1 MVGETGFEPATF
13 CSQSRHST
21 RLSYSLSIEYI
32 YFCLINSQTVKAM
45 QIVKKLK
52 KISLSK
58 SFFPFWRYQFLIK
71 SLNKK
76 IKPYKINREILGV
89 GDVVFALCFS
99 PEEKKFYL
107 IKQFRP
113 FYYVRK
119 EKYKFEL
126 VGGLVDEGETLTQA
140 LKREIKEEI
149 GVKTIKLKKLTK
161 YCPVPG
167 YSDEIVHVYYAEVE
181 KIKDSHLYNKFEN
194 EEIKVSKLTLNQI
207 KKINSSEQIQNVLT
221 KVSIYE
227 YLIKLK
233 RVNIVN
239 YFIFF

>member
-1 MVGETGFEPATF
+1 
-13 CSQSRHST
+13 
-21 RLSYSLSIEYI
+21 
-32 YFCLINSQTVKAM
+32 M
-45 QIVKKLK
+45 QIVKKVK

-89 GDVVFALCFS
+89 GDVVFALCYS

-126 VGGLVDEGETLTQA
+126 VGGLVDEGETLTKA

-149 GVKTIKLKKLTK
+149 GVKTLKLKKLTK

-181 KIKDSHLYNKFEN
+181 RIKDSHLYNKFEN

-227 YLIKLK
+227 YLNKIKK
-233 RVNIVN
+233 S
-239 YFIFF
+239 

>member
-1 MVGETGFEPATF
+1 
-13 CSQSRHST
+13 
-21 RLSYSLSIEYI
+21 
-32 YFCLINSQTVKAM
+32 M
-45 QIVKKLK
+45 QIVKKIK

-89 GDVVFALCFS
+89 GDVVFALCYS

-126 VGGLVDEGETLTQA
+126 VGGLVDKGETLTQA

-149 GVKTIKLKKLTK
+149 GVKTLKLKKLTK

-181 KIKDSHLYNKFEN
+181 KIKESHLYNKFEN
-194 EEIKVSKLTLNQI
+194 EEIKVSRLTLNQI

-227 YLIKLK
+227 YLNKIKK
-233 RVNIVN
+233 S
-239 YFIFF
+239 

>member
-1 MVGETGFEPATF
+1 
-13 CSQSRHST
+13 
-21 RLSYSLSIEYI
+21 
-32 YFCLINSQTVKAM
+32 M

-76 IKPYKINREILGV
+76 IKPYKINREILEA
-89 GDVVFALCFS
+89 GDVVFALCYS

-113 FYYVRK
+113 FYFVRK

-126 VGGLVDEGETLTQA
+126 VGGLVDEGETLTNA

-149 GVKTIKLKKLTK
+149 GVKTLKLKKLTK

-221 KVSIYE
+221 KVSVYE
-227 YLIKLK
+227 YLNKIKK
-233 RVNIVN
+233 S
-239 YFIFF
+239 

>member
-1 MVGETGFEPATF
+1 
-13 CSQSRHST
+13 
-21 RLSYSLSIEYI
+21 
-32 YFCLINSQTVKAM
+32 M
-45 QIVKKLK
+45 QIVKKVK

-76 IKPYKINREILGV
+76 IKPYKINREILGI
-89 GDVVFALCFS
+89 GDVVFALCYS

-126 VGGLVDEGETLTQA
+126 VGGLVDEGETLTKA

-149 GVKTIKLKKLTK
+149 GVKTLKLKKLTK

-194 EEIKVSKLTLNQI
+194 EEIKVSKLNLNQI

-227 YLIKLK
+227 YLNKIKK
-233 RVNIVN
+233 S
-239 YFIFF
+239 

>member
-1 MVGETGFEPATF
+1 
-13 CSQSRHST
+13 
-21 RLSYSLSIEYI
+21 
-32 YFCLINSQTVKAM
+32 M
-45 QIVKKLK
+45 QIVKKIK

-89 GDVVFALCFS
+89 GDVVFALCYS

-113 FYYVRK
+113 FYFVRK

-126 VGGLVDEGETLTQA
+126 VGGLVDKGEAITQA
-140 LKREIKEEI
+140 LKREINEEI
-149 GVKTIKLKKLTK
+149 GVKTLKIKKLTK

-181 KIKDSHLYNKFEN
+181 KIKKSHLYNKFEN
-194 EEIKVSKLTLNQI
+194 EEIKVSKLSLNQL
-207 KKINSSEQIQNVLT
+207 KKINSSKQIQNVLT

-227 YLIKLK
+227 YLNKIKK
-233 RVNIVN
+233 S
-239 YFIFF
+239 

>member
-1 MVGETGFEPATF
+1 
-13 CSQSRHST
+13 
-21 RLSYSLSIEYI
+21 
-32 YFCLINSQTVKAM
+32 M
-45 QIVKKLK
+45 QIVKKIK

-89 GDVVFALCFS
+89 GDVVFALCYS

-149 GVKTIKLKKLTK
+149 GVKTLKLKKLTK

-167 YSDEIVHVYYAEVE
+167 YSDEIVYVYYAEVE

-227 YLIKLK
+227 YLNKIKK
-233 RVNIVN
+233 S
-239 YFIFF
+239 

>member
-1 MVGETGFEPATF
+1 
-13 CSQSRHST
+13 
-21 RLSYSLSIEYI
+21 
-32 YFCLINSQTVKAM
+32 M
-45 QIVKKLK
+45 QIVKKIK

-89 GDVVFALCFS
+89 GDVVFALCYS

-113 FYYVRK
+113 FYYVRN

-126 VGGLVDEGETLTQA
+126 VGGLVDEGETLTKA

-149 GVKTIKLKKLTK
+149 GVKTLKLKKLTK

-207 KKINSSEQIQNVLT
+207 KKFNFSEQIQNVLT

-227 YLIKLK
+227 YLNKIKK
-233 RVNIVN
+233 S
-239 YFIFF
+239 

>member
-1 MVGETGFEPATF
+1 
-13 CSQSRHST
+13 
-21 RLSYSLSIEYI
+21 
-32 YFCLINSQTVKAM
+32 M
-45 QIVKKLK
+45 QIVKKIK
-52 KISLSK
+52 KISLTK
-58 SFFPFWRYQFLIK
+58 SFFSFWRYKFLIK

-76 IKPYKINREILGV
+76 IKPYKINREILEV
-89 GDVVFALCFS
+89 GDVVFALCYS

-126 VGGLVDEGETLTQA
+126 VGGLVEKGETLTKA

-149 GVKTIKLKKLTK
+149 GVKTLKLKKLTK

-181 KIKDSHLYNKFEN
+181 NIKDSHLYNKFEN
-194 EEIKVSKLTLNQI
+194 EEIKVSKLNLNQI

-227 YLIKLK
+227 YLNKIKK
-233 RVNIVN
+233 S
-239 YFIFF
+239 

>member
-1 MVGETGFEPATF
+1 
-13 CSQSRHST
+13 
-21 RLSYSLSIEYI
+21 
-32 YFCLINSQTVKAM
+32 M
-45 QIVKKLK
+45 QIVKKIK

-71 SLNKK
+71 SLNRK

-89 GDVVFALCFS
+89 GDVVFALCYS
-99 PEEKKFYL
+99 PEDKKFYL

-126 VGGLVDEGETLTQA
+126 VGGLVDKAERITQA
-140 LKREIKEEI
+140 LKREIMEEI
-149 GVKTIKLKKLTK
+149 GVKTLKLKKLTK

-181 KIKDSHLYNKFEN
+181 KIKNSHLYNKFEN

-227 YLIKLK
+227 YLNKIKK
-233 RVNIVN
+233 S
-239 YFIFF
+239 

>member
-1 MVGETGFEPATF
+1 
-13 CSQSRHST
+13 
-21 RLSYSLSIEYI
+21 
-32 YFCLINSQTVKAM
+32 M

-76 IKPYKINREILGV
+76 IKPYKINREILGI
-89 GDVVFALCFS
+89 GDVVFALCYS

-126 VGGLVDEGETLTQA
+126 VGGLVDKGETLTQA

-149 GVKTIKLKKLTK
+149 GVKTLKLKKLTK

-181 KIKDSHLYNKFEN
+181 RIKDSHLYNKFEN

-227 YLIKLK
+227 YLNKIKK
-233 RVNIVN
+233 S
-239 YFIFF
+239 

>member
-1 MVGETGFEPATF
+1 
-13 CSQSRHST
+13 
-21 RLSYSLSIEYI
+21 
-32 YFCLINSQTVKAM
+32 M
-45 QIVKKLK
+45 QIVKRIK
-52 KISLSK
+52 KIKISK

-89 GDVVFALCFS
+89 GDAVFALCYS

-126 VGGLVDEGETLTQA
+126 VGGLVDKGESLTQA
-140 LKREIKEEI
+140 LKREINEEI
-149 GVKTIKLKKLTK
+149 GVKTLKLKKLTK

-167 YSDEIVHVYYAEVE
+167 YSDEIVNVYYAEVE
-181 KIKDSHLYNKFEN
+181 KIKKSHLYNKFEN
-194 EEIKVSKLTLNQI
+194 EEIKVSKLTLDQL

-227 YLIKLK
+227 YLNKIKK
-233 RVNIVN
+233 S
-239 YFIFF
+239 

>member
-1 MVGETGFEPATF
+1 
-13 CSQSRHST
+13 
-21 RLSYSLSIEYI
+21 
-32 YFCLINSQTVKAM
+32 M
-45 QIVKKLK
+45 QIVKKLE

-89 GDVVFALCFS
+89 GDVVFALCYS

-126 VGGLVDEGETLTQA
+126 VGGLVDEGETLIQA

-149 GVKTIKLKKLTK
+149 GVKTLKLKKLTK

-194 EEIKVSKLTLNQI
+194 EEIKVSKLSLNQI

-227 YLIKLK
+227 YLNKIKK
-233 RVNIVN
+233 S
-239 YFIFF
+239 

>member
-1 MVGETGFEPATF
+1 
-13 CSQSRHST
+13 
-21 RLSYSLSIEYI
+21 
-32 YFCLINSQTVKAM
+32 M

-89 GDVVFALCFS
+89 GDVVFALCYS

-126 VGGLVDEGETLTQA
+126 VGGLVDKGETLTQA

-149 GVKTIKLKKLTK
+149 GVKTLKLKKLTK

-227 YLIKLK
+227 YLNKIKK
-233 RVNIVN
+233 S
-239 YFIFF
+239 